1 MSTQTQNVSRR
12 TFVAGAAT
20 VVAAGTAM
28 ATTVT
33 ARADEA
39 AEAEATPAGTP
50 EHRWQSQAA
59 ADWRV
64 APEPVAEDQIAD
76 GGTYD
81 VVIVGGGQAGTW
93 TARSAAMNGAS
104 VCVIEAVP
112 EDTFMY
118 IGGEVAVINSEWA
131 LAKGADQ
138 VDKEAFMNMWLQ
150 RNASRTNQTEDT
162 FMYIGGEVAVI
173 NSEWALAKGADQV
186 DKEAFMNMWLQRNAS
201 RTNQRLIRNFYDYS
215 GQIMDWSISEIDEVE
230 PDYYH
235 NDDRTNIYS
244 AESDDRMVMNPS
256 GYQFYKSTIMHRPV
270 DQGGAG
276 WEWGKVVMTHHRN
289 KAIEDGAVWNFGT
302 YADYLEKDETG
313 RVTAVIAHNRET
325 NEYAR
330 YNATR
335 GVVLTAGDF
344 QGNVDMLRDINDE
357 YRHLAENYGDIELAT
372 AGGMGLRDGSG
383 IKLGVWVGGHVET
396 GPRTGMNTG
405 QSGPWESAPWGP
417 GFMLVNQRGYRFCNE
432 CAGGTE
438 GSGYASSRQPKGSI
452 VSIAD
457 ANWADT
463 VYCMPPAH
471 GSINL
476 TSQVTFHGIDPLTE
490 QMAALDPNAE
500 GPTEAGVYCANTIEE
515 LFDKIGCFTPEQ
527 KANALAEVEKWN
539 AYCEAGRDED
549 FAMDPRIMHPLTTAP
564 FYAVTGNAQDIYV
577 GLCQTTGLDTD
588 FNGCVLDS
596 DLMPIPGLY
605 SAGTAPFYAVTGNA
619 QDIYVGLCQTTG
631 LDTDFNGCVL
641 DSDLMPIPGL
651 YSAGNNSGNRYIVNY
666 CTPIS
671 GMSLGL
677 CMTEGVL
684 LGHRLATTEA
694 AQTEA

>member
-1 MSTQTQNVSRR
+1 MQDTKSFTRR
-12 TFVAGAAT
+12 SFIVGAGAAAA
-20 VVAAGTAM
+20 AAGTIAG
-28 ATTVT
+28 AVP
-33 ARADEA
+33 AALADEA
-39 AEAEATPAGTP
+39 AEEEAAAPTGTP

-76 GGTYD
+76 GGSYD
-81 VVIVGGGQAGTW
+81 IVIVGGGQAGTW
-93 TARSAAMNGAS
+93 CARSASMEGAK
-104 VCVIEAVP
+104 VCVLEATP

-138 VDKEAFMNMWLQ
+138 IDKEEFMNMWLI
-150 RNASRTNQTEDT
+150 RNSSRTNQ
-162 FMYIGGEVAVI
+162 
-173 NSEWALAKGADQV
+173 K
-186 DKEAFMNMWLQRNAS
+186 
-201 RTNQRLIRNFYDYS
+201 LIRNFVDYS
-215 GQIMDWSISEIDEVE
+215 GQIMDWSISEINEVE
-230 PDYYH
+230 PDYYN

-244 AESDDRMVMNPS
+244 AESDDRMVMDPC
-256 GYQFYKSTIMHRPV
+256 GYRFYKSTIMHRPV
-270 DQGGAG
+270 TEGGAG

-289 KAIEDGAVWNFGT
+289 KAIEEGATWCFGT
-302 YADYLEKDETG
+302 YADYLEKDESG
-313 RVTAVIAHNRET
+313 RVVAVVAHNQET
-325 NEYAR
+325 GEYAR
-330 YNATR
+330 YLATR

-357 YRHLAENYGDIELAT
+357 YRHLAEAYGDIELAT

-383 IKLGVWVGGHVET
+383 IKLGVWAGGHVEV

-405 QSGPWESAPWGP
+405 QSGPWETAPWGP
-417 GFMLVNQRGYRFCNE
+417 GFMLLNQRGLRFCNE

-438 GSGYASSRQPKGSI
+438 GSGYQSSRQPRGTIISL
-452 VSIAD
+452 AD
-457 ANWADT
+457 ANYLDT

-476 TSQVTFHGIDPLTE
+476 TSKVTFHGIDPLQE
-490 QMAALDPNAE
+490 QMAALDPDPAE
-500 GPTEAGVYCANTIEE
+500 PSEAGVYCANTIEE
-515 LFDKIGCFTPEQ
+515 LFDKIGCYNDEQ

-539 AYCEAGRDED
+539 QYCEAGRDED
-549 FAMDPRIMHPLTTAP
+549 FAVDPRIMHPLTTPP
-564 FYAVTGNAQDIYV
+564 FYAMTGNAQDIYV

-605 SAGTAPFYAVTGNA
+605 A
-619 QDIYVGLCQTTG
+619 
-631 LDTDFNGCVL
+631 
-641 DSDLMPIPGL
+641 
-651 YSAGNNSGNRYIVNY
+651 AGNNSGNRYIVNY

-677 CMTEGVL
+677 CMTEGVI

-694 AQTEA
+694 SETEPAKA

>member
-33 ARADEA
+33 AHADEA

-59 ADWRV
+59 ADWRM

-150 RNASRTNQTEDT
+150 RNASRTNQ
-162 FMYIGGEVAVI
+162 
-173 NSEWALAKGADQV
+173 K
-186 DKEAFMNMWLQRNAS
+186 
-201 RTNQRLIRNFYDYS
+201 LIRNFCDYS

-302 YADYLEKDETG
+302 YADYLEKDEAG
-313 RVTAVIAHNRET
+313 RVVAVIAHNRET

-463 VYCMPPAH
+463 VYAMPPAH

-476 TSQVTFHGIDPLTE
+476 TSKVTFHGIDPLTE

-605 SAGTAPFYAVTGNA
+605 SAG
-619 QDIYVGLCQTTG
+619 
-631 LDTDFNGCVL
+631 
-641 DSDLMPIPGL
+641 
-651 YSAGNNSGNRYIVNY
+651 NNSGNRYIVNY

>member
-1 MSTQTQNVSRR
+1 MSTQSTVSRR
-12 TFVAGAAT
+12 AFVAGTATATAAAAGLA
-20 VVAAGTAM
+20 VAACTAH
-28 ATTVT
+28 
-33 ARADEA
+33 ADEA
-39 AEAEATPAGTP
+39 PAQTEAVPAGTP

-81 VVIVGGGQAGTW
+81 VVIVGGGQSGTW

-104 VCVIEAVP
+104 VCVIEAMP

-138 VDKEAFMNMWLQ
+138 IDKESFMNMWLQ
-150 RNASRTNQTEDT
+150 RNASRTNQ
-162 FMYIGGEVAVI
+162 
-173 NSEWALAKGADQV
+173 K
-186 DKEAFMNMWLQRNAS
+186 
-201 RTNQRLIRNFYDYS
+201 LIRNFCDYS

-276 WEWGKVVMTHHRN
+276 WEWGKVVMTHHRT
-289 KAIEDGAVWNFGT
+289 KAIEDGAVWNFNT

-313 RVTAVIAHNRET
+313 RVVAVIAHNRDT

-330 YNATR
+330 YTATR

-383 IKLGVWVGGHVET
+383 IKLGIWAGGHVEA

-405 QSGPWESAPWGP
+405 QSGPWEKAPWGP
-417 GFMLVNQRGYRFCNE
+417 GFMLVNQRGLRFCNE

-438 GSGYASSRQPKGSI
+438 GSGYASSRQPKGAI
-452 VSIAD
+452 VSLAD
-457 ANWADT
+457 ANWAET

-476 TSQVTFHGIDPLTE
+476 TSKVTFHGIDPLTE
-490 QMAALDPNAE
+490 QMAALDPSAE
-500 GPTEAGVYCANTIEE
+500 GPTEAGVYCANTVEE

-549 FAMDPRIMHPLTTAP
+549 FAMDPRIMHPLATAP
-564 FYAVTGNAQDIYV
+564 FYAVTGNAEDIYV
-577 GLCQTTGLDTD
+577 GLCQTAGLDTD
-588 FNGCVLDS
+588 FNGCVLGS

-605 SAGTAPFYAVTGNA
+605 A
-619 QDIYVGLCQTTG
+619 
-631 LDTDFNGCVL
+631 
-641 DSDLMPIPGL
+641 
-651 YSAGNNSGNRYIVNY
+651 AGNDSGNRYIVNY

-677 CMTEGVL
+677 CMTEGML

-694 AQTEA
+694 AETEA

>member
-1 MSTQTQNVSRR
+1 MSTQPAVSRR
-12 TFVAGAAT
+12 AFVAGTTVAAAT
-20 VVAAGTAM
+20 GLAIATAS
-28 ATTVT
+28 T

-39 AEAEATPAGTP
+39 AADAPAGTP

-81 VVIVGGGQAGTW
+81 VVIVGGGQSGTW

-138 VDKEAFMNMWLQ
+138 IDKEQFMNMWLQ
-150 RNASRTNQTEDT
+150 RNASRTNQ
-162 FMYIGGEVAVI
+162 
-173 NSEWALAKGADQV
+173 K
-186 DKEAFMNMWLQRNAS
+186 
-201 RTNQRLIRNFYDYS
+201 LIRNFCDYS

-276 WEWGKVVMTHHRN
+276 WEWGKVVMTHHRT
-289 KAIEDGAVWNFGT
+289 KAIEEGAVWNFNT

-313 RVTAVIAHNRET
+313 RVVAVIAHNRDT

-330 YNATR
+330 YTATR

-383 IKLGVWVGGHVET
+383 IKLGVWAGGHVEA

-405 QSGPWESAPWGP
+405 QSGPWEKAPWGP
-417 GFMLVNQRGYRFCNE
+417 GFMLVNQRGLRFCNE

-438 GSGYASSRQPKGSI
+438 GSGYASSRQPKGAI
-452 VSIAD
+452 VSLAD
-457 ANWADT
+457 ANWAET

-476 TSQVTFHGIDPLTE
+476 ASKVTFHGIDPLTE
-490 QMAALDPNAE
+490 QMAALDPTAAE
-500 GPTEAGVYCANTIEE
+500 PTEAGVYCANTVEE

-549 FAMDPRIMHPLTTAP
+549 FAMDPRIMHPLTTPP
-564 FYAVTGNAQDIYV
+564 FYAVTGNAEDIYV
-577 GLCQTTGLDTD
+577 GLCQTAGLDTD
-588 FNGCVLDS
+588 FNGCVLGS

-605 SAGTAPFYAVTGNA
+605 A
-619 QDIYVGLCQTTG
+619 
-631 LDTDFNGCVL
+631 
-641 DSDLMPIPGL
+641 
-651 YSAGNNSGNRYIVNY
+651 AGNDSGNRYIVNY

-677 CMTEGVL
+677 CMTEGML
-684 LGHRLATTEA
+684 LGHRLATTEPA
-694 AQTEA
+694 ETEA